1 MPKTEVALRDTPN
14 RILASLPDA
23 DFRLLEPHFVSVQLK
38 VPKQLEAPNKR
49 IDQIYFIESGFASVV
64 ANGSGRPME
73 VGIIGREGMTG
84 LSVLMG
90 FDRPRNET
98 YIQLTGTG
106 LRIAVAQLRHAIGQ
120 SIALHRSLL
129 RYGYAFHIQITQTL
143 FANGRGA
150 VEARLARWLLLAH
163 DRAEGDE
170 LHLTHEFLGIMLG
183 VRRASVTDTLRTLA
197 KDDLVALKRSTITV
211 LDRKALQTRS
221 KGFYV
226 DNNISSR

>member
-1 MPKTEVALRDTPN
+1 VSKTELVVRDTPN
-14 RILASLPDA
+14 RILASLPNA
-23 DFRLLEPHFVSVQLK
+23 DYRLLEPHFVPLQLR

-64 ANGSGRPME
+64 TNARRPME

-90 FDRPRNET
+90 LDRSQNET

-106 LRIAVAQLRHAIGQ
+106 LRIAVTQLRHAIGQ
-120 SIALHRSLL
+120 STALHSSLL
-129 RYGYAFHIQITQTL
+129 RYGYAFHMQITQTL
-143 FANGRGA
+143 FANGRGH

-163 DRAEGDE
+163 DRAESDE

-197 KDDLVALKRSTITV
+197 EDDLIALKRNTITI
-211 LDRKALQTRS
+211 LDRKALRARS

-226 DNNISSR
+226 DDNSTSR